1 MSIHITS
8 AQLQAMEQRYR
19 ATLINSVGGYKSLCV
34 IGTRNRDGQTNLA
47 VFSSLFHLGANP
59 PLLGIIVRPD
69 SVDRHTLDNIL
80 STRQFTINHVHEH
93 WYQAAHQTA
102 ARYPGNQ
109 SEFKATGLTEQY
121 VTGFYAPFVQES
133 KVHIGAQ
140 FRERVDIRHNGTV
153 MIIAEIVHIALPEE
167 ALMPDGFVDLA
178 VTGTLTVSGL
188 DSYHTATRLSRM
200 AYAKPGVPPATIPV
214 TGAGGK

>member
-1 MSIHITS
+1 MSVNITS
-8 AQLQAMEQRYR
+8 AQLQTMEQRYR
-19 ATLINSVGGYKSLCV
+19 ATLINSIGGYKSLCV
-34 IGTRNRDGQTNLA
+34 IGTRNRNGQTNLA

-59 PLLGIIVRPD
+59 PLLGIIIRPD

-80 STRQFTINHVHEH
+80 STRQFTINHVHED
-93 WYQAAHQTA
+93 WYRAAHQTA
-102 ARYPGNQ
+102 ARYPAHQ
-109 SEFKATGLTEQY
+109 SEFAATGLTEQY
-121 VTGFYAPFVQES
+121 LTGFYPPFVQES

-153 MIIAEIVHIALPEE
+153 MIIAEIVHIALPQD

-178 VTGTLTVSGL
+178 ATGSLTVSGL
-188 DSYHTATRLSRM
+188 DSYHTATRLSRL
-200 AYAKPGVPPATIPV
+200 AYAKPDVPPASIPV